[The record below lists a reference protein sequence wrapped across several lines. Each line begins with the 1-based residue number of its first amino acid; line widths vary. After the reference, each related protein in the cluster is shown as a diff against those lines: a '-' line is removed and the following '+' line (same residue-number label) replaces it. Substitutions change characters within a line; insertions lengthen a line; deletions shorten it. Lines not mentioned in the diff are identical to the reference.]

1 MTTDTCGPGKWRG
14 QCGSLWIKEA
24 TAPQSLY
31 TFVMSM
37 KYPAAGVNGGG
48 KATPDHL
55 VIEHADGSSQEITHT
70 ALYLPLGEGSKIVY
84 QRGGGGGW
92 GDPLERDPVKVRD
105 DVLDEYVSAE
115 AAERDYGVV
124 FTGNVDDYTLEVE
137 VPKTNALRKKM
148 RGGRSG

>member
-1 MTTDTCGPGKWRG
+1 
-14 QCGSLWIKEA
+14 
-24 TAPQSLY
+24 
-31 TFVMSM
+31 
-37 KYPAAGVNGGG
+37 
-48 KATPDHL
+48 
-55 VIEHADGSSQEITHT
+55 
-70 ALYLPLGEGSKIVY
+70 VY